1 MKPSV
6 VITMVAALTMAP
18 LAPETARAADSP
30 ARFSTTTLSLS
41 AYGEVSVP
49 PDMATLTLGVETTAA
64 TAVEASRANAVRM
77 SQMVAAIKT
86 SGVPDRDIQTAQ
98 LNLSPQYVYE
108 AGHPARLTG
117 YQASN
122 QVNVVTRDLTKLGRV
137 ADFATG
143 AGATN
148 LGQISLGLANPVAA
162 ENSARVAAVKALE
175 DKANLYAQ
183 ATGYRITRLINL
195 TEGEDVTPFSPRPMM
210 AMAKA
215 VEAPTPIEAGQVKVR
230 VDITGEFELAK

>member
-1 MKPSV
+1 VKL
-6 VITMVAALTMAP
+6 IALIPIAIAFCAAP
-18 LAPETARAADSP
+18 LATQADDSP
-30 ARFSTTTLSLS
+30 TRFSATTLQLS
-41 AYGEVSVP
+41 AHGEVSVP

-64 TAVEASRANAVRM
+64 TAVEAIRANASRM
-77 SQMVAAIKT
+77 SQVVAAVKG

-98 LNLSPQYVYE
+98 LSLSPQYVYE
-108 AGHPARLTG
+108 AGHPPRLTG

-122 QVNVVTRDLTKLGRV
+122 QVNVVTHDLTKLGRV

-175 DKANLYAQ
+175 DKASLYAQ

-195 TEGEDVTPFSPRPMM
+195 SEGEGFTPISPRPLM

-230 VDITGEFELAK
+230 VDITGEFELVK

>member
-1 MKPSV
+1 MA
-6 VITMVAALTMAP
+6 AALTAAP
-18 LAPETARAADSP
+18 LAPAMAQLDKTQ
-30 ARFSTTTLSLS
+30 ARFSATTLRLS

-64 TAVEASRANAVRM
+64 TAVEASRANAGRM
-77 SQMVAAIKT
+77 SQVVAAVKAL
-86 SGVPDRDIQTAQ
+86 GVPDRDIQTAQ
-98 LNLSPQYVYE
+98 LSLSPQYAYE
-108 AGHPARLTG
+108 AGQPARLTG

-122 QVNVVTRDLTKLGRV
+122 QVSVVTHDLTKLGRV
-137 ADFATG
+137 ADFAAG

-175 DKANLYAQ
+175 DKASLYAQ

-195 TEGEDVTPFSPRPMM
+195 TEGEGFTPISPRPMM

>member
-1 MKPSV
+1 MKPS
-6 VITMVAALTMAP
+6 IAIAIAAALTAAP
-18 LAPETARAADSP
+18 LAPAMAQLDKTK
-30 ARFSTTTLSLS
+30 ARFSATTLQLS

-64 TAVEASRANAVRM
+64 TAVEASRANAGRM
-77 SQMVAAIKT
+77 SQVVAAVKA

-98 LNLSPQYVYE
+98 LSLSPQYAYE
-108 AGHPARLTG
+108 AGQPARLTG

-148 LGQISLGLANPVAA
+148 MGQISLGLANPVAA

-195 TEGEDVTPFSPRPMM
+195 TEGEGVTPFSPRPMM

>member
-1 MKPSV
+1 VKPSV
-6 VITMVAALTMAP
+6 AIAMAAALAAAP
-18 LAPETARAADSP
+18 LAPATAQAGDSP
-30 ARFSTTTLSLS
+30 ARFSATTLQLS

-64 TAVEASRANAVRM
+64 TAVEASRANAGRM
-77 SQMVAAIKT
+77 SQVVAAVKA

-98 LNLSPQYVYE
+98 LSLSPQYAYE
-108 AGHPARLTG
+108 AGHPPRLTG

-122 QVNVVTRDLTKLGRV
+122 QVNVVTHDLAKLGRV

-175 DKANLYAQ
+175 DKASLYAQ

-195 TEGEDVTPFSPRPMM
+195 TEGEGFTPISPRPMM
-210 AMAKA
+210 AMAKT

-230 VDITGEFELAK
+230 IDITGEFELAK